1 MQVIN
6 VERMKILLGKTAKEM
21 ENSSYLSK
29 WLETAKEI
37 SHKELSSMENIEQ
50 ILRTIDECEHQVCKM
65 SLNSITGTAGLNMK
79 FTNISLLHIVEF
91 PKTERKANKL
101 SC

>member
-29 WLETAKEI
+29 WLERAKEI

-50 ILRTIDECEHQVCKM
+50 ILRTIDECEHQVCK
-65 SLNSITGTAGLNMK
+65 
-79 FTNISLLHIVEF
+79 
-91 PKTERKANKL
+91 
-101 SC
+101 